1 MAGFTSAWLIG
12 KDEVNNHFGVRNTYV
27 NIAIV
32 EPNWSSV
39 GCIQA
44 SKLQPGMR
52 IFKDPRVQNIY
63 EDSCYIRVKYEI
75 LDSNG
80 DIITDENT
88 LNAIKSAIS
97 YHTDGDDCTNH
108 TSYNT
113 TNFTEY
119 DDGWY
124 YYTSGGYCR
133 LLDSVTATES
143 ASGGDPK
150 TVTEPLFTDVL
161 IPTTKAEYQYF
172 AQPFSIA
179 VKAEAVFGSGIEEAT
194 IANVKAR
201 FDAVM
206 NSEDDSD
213 ESKAL
218 NTAPDSVA
226 TGAAATSDTT
236 SEPVVTG
243 VAVAVAGFG
252 EV

>member
-1 MAGFTSAWLIG
+1 
-12 KDEVNNHFGVRNTYV
+12 
-27 NIAIV
+27 
-32 EPNWSSV
+32 
-39 GCIQA
+39 
-44 SKLQPGMR
+44 MR

-80 DIITDENT
+80 DIITDEKK

-108 TSYNT
+108 ASYNT
-113 TNFTEY
+113 TNFTYYE
-119 DDGWY
+119 DGWY
-124 YYTSGGYCR
+124 YYTSGGYCQ

-161 IPTTKAEYQYF
+161 IPTTKTDYQYF

-194 IANVKAR
+194 IENVKAR

-206 NSEDDSD
+206 KSEDEDDSNESETESSETTGTETNSTETD
-213 ESKAL
+213 STETNNTKINGTDTVTQSLVALKSKAL
-218 NTAPDSVA
+218 NSAPDSVA

-236 SEPVVTG
+236 AEPIVTG
-243 VAVAVAGFG
+243 VAVAVTGFG